1 MVILPSLFFLLLY
14 IGTVCIVT
22 NFSAIF
28 SLLLV
33 QFISLLLLLLLPP
46 PASPCRL
53 LLNYLFPHLLFFFL
67 CTDSPIK
74 YPGISI
80 YLSSRTLLALKSH
93 PASTRVVSNRTPKL
107 FMMTIRAAK
116 FTPEVLLSAPRRSAG
131 IPNSTGKL
139 VLYTVSESGSSTAS
153 QLLLPLADQTARHR
167 HTLLRST
174 GRLVRFRS
182 WTSSPAFQPG
192 CTRMAATASQH
203 GSARRKS
210 FCSRA
215 ARRAHQAWYLQT

>member
-1 MVILPSLFFLLLY
+1 MYNP
-14 IGTVCIVT
+14 
-22 NFSAIF
+22 
-28 SLLLV
+28 
-33 QFISLLLLLLLPP
+33 
-46 PASPCRL
+46 
-53 LLNYLFPHLLFFFL
+53 
-67 CTDSPIK
+67 PIK

-80 YLSSRTLLALKSH
+80 YLSSRTLLLCKSH
-93 PASTRVVSNRTPKL
+93 PASTRVVSNRTPEL

-139 VLYTVSESGSSTAS
+139 VLYTVSESGPSTAYQS
-153 QLLLPLADQTARHR
+153 LLPLTDQNARHR

-174 GRLVRFRS
+174 GRLAKSRS

-203 GSARRKS
+203 GSARQNF
-210 FCSRA
+210 FCSRVV
-215 ARRAHQAWYLQT
+215 RRAHQAWCLRT